1 MKKQT
6 RVRDPLSPLE
16 AITSLLANVLLV
28 AFALGGVAAIFTD
41 GITFFDV
48 NGPEI
53 CIEANNSFGA
63 SAETDPAN
71 REFFGLRDDVTTH
84 PSRTTVCDPSPAF
97 ADRALAGLSN
107 VPTFAVFV
115 GFLVLTQRTIK
126 YARRHGL
133 FSESLAKRIERLGW
147 LLVIGLV
154 GAASIEWLASGLLLN
169 RLVPLESWTR
179 GSFSVSVAGI
189 IGAYGIISV
198 GRVMARAAFLQEDAD
213 ATI

>member
-6 RVRDPLSPLE
+6 HVRDPLGPLD
-16 AITSLLANVLLV
+16 AITSLLATVLLAV
-28 AFALGGVAAIFTD
+28 FALGGVAAIFTD

-48 NGPEI
+48 NGPDI
-53 CIEANNSFGA
+53 CIETDGSLGA
-63 SAETDPAN
+63 SADPDSTD
-71 REFFGLRDDVTTH
+71 REFFGLRDDVTTY
-84 PSRTTVCDPSPAF
+84 PGRTTVCDPSPAL
-97 ADRALAGLSN
+97 ADRALAGLS
-107 VPTFAVFV
+107 VIPTFAVFV

-133 FSESLAKRIERLGW
+133 FSVPLAKRIERLGW

-154 GAASIEWLASGLLLN
+154 GAASIQWLASGLLLI
-169 RLVPLESWTR
+169 RMVPLESWTR
-179 GSFSVSVAGI
+179 GSFSISVAGV

-198 GRVMARAAFLQEDAD
+198 GRVMARAASLQEDAD

>member
-6 RVRDPLSPLE
+6 HVRDPLGPLD
-16 AITSLLANVLLV
+16 AITSLLATVLLV
-28 AFALGGVAAIFTD
+28 VFALGGVATIFTD
-41 GITFFDV
+41 DITFFGV

-53 CIEANNSFGA
+53 CIETDSSLGA
-63 SAETDPAN
+63 TSDPDSTN
-71 REFFGLRDDVTTH
+71 REFFGLRDDVTTY
-84 PSRTTVCDPSPAF
+84 PSRTTVCDPSPAL
-97 ADRALAGLSN
+97 ADRALTGLSII
-107 VPTFAVFV
+107 PTFAVFV

-147 LLVIGLV
+147 LVAIGLV
-154 GAASIEWLASGLLLN
+154 GAAFIEWLASGLLLN
-169 RLVPLESWTR
+169 RLVPLESWNR
-179 GSFSVSVAGI
+179 GSFSISVVGV

-198 GRVMARAAFLQEDAD
+198 GRVMARAAALQEEAD